1 MGADEFPLKRNL
13 ERAPEGAAYGCT
25 VRSTMRPQNDATDP
39 SKRAPGCTEIGFR
52 EDFSDEEG
60 EGGVYR
66 LPIPCLITSFCA
78 VCPDALYVPRPV
90 SLAAGPVRASRAVS
104 GLFGEAG
111 MRLGRPLH
119 SRSFAASY
127 SRSVRASVPS
137 FEVPASLRV
146 ESQPISSSF
155 LFFVSPSV
163 SLLFKLMCM

>member
-1 MGADEFPLKRNL
+1 MVARCEARCGLKMTPLILPRGLPAALRLAL
-13 ERAPEGAAYGCT
+13 ERT
-25 VRSTMRPQNDATDP
+25 SAT
-39 SKRAPGCTEIGFR
+39 RRGN
-52 EDFSDEEG
+52 
-60 EGGVYR
+60 GVDR
-66 LPIPCLITSFCA
+66 LPIPCFITSFCA

-137 FEVPASLRV
+137 FEAPFSRQA
-146 ESQPISSSF
+146 EPQPISSSF

-163 SLLFKLMCM
+163 SLLFTLMCM